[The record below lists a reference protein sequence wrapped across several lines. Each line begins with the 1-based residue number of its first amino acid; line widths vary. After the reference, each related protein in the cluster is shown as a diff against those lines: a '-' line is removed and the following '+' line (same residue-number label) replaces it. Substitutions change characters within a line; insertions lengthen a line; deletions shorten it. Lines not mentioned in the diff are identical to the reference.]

1 MNVAHDSLSLREGW
15 SCFRAFTLVE
25 LLVVIAVIAI
35 LASLLLPA
43 LSRAKMK
50 AHRVVCLSNQRQ
62 LNLSFRVQLED
73 AQGLDQQ
80 PIVTWWRD
88 ELGRLDNP
96 CCICPDARQRSDQSV
111 CDLGSVA
118 SPWVAKW
125 TEDARAQQRMGSYGV
140 NEYMTVAATE
150 AAPEPFWGAAL
161 TLQLLCPERFF
172 RRESQ
177 VVQAA
182 LTPLLADSIW
192 TGAVPAASDPPPT
205 NLANPR
211 SRGPILFPVAPFGM
225 ETFAIPRH
233 GSRSQPQ
240 PTKWPSDKPLPGAV
254 NVSFFDGHGE
264 LVKLDCLWQ
273 CYWHKDYQP
282 PAKRPG
288 LP

>member
-1 MNVAHDSLSLREGW
+1 MNVAHDSLSLKMGH
-15 SCFRAFTLVE
+15 SCFRAFTLLE
-25 LLVVIAVIAI
+25 LFVVIAVIAI

-50 AHRVVCLSNQRQ
+50 AHQVVCLSNQRQ
-62 LNLSFRVQLED
+62 LSLSFRVQLDD
-73 AQGLDQQ
+73 AQRLDQQ

-88 ELGRLDNP
+88 ELGRLENV
-96 CCICPDARQRSDQSV
+96 CCICPDARPRSGQSG
-111 CDLGSVA
+111 CDLGSVT
-118 SPWVAKW
+118 SPWLQNW
-125 TEDARAQQRMGSYGV
+125 TENGRGQQRIGSYGV
-140 NEYMTVAATE
+140 NQYLTVAATE
-150 AAPEPFWGAAL
+150 SARDASWGA
-161 TLQLLCPERFF
+161 TLSVQVLCPERFF
-172 RRESQ
+172 RSESHVPQ
-177 VVQAA
+177 PA
-182 LTPLLADSIW
+182 LTPLLADGIW
-192 TGAVPAASDPPPT
+192 TGAVPAASDLPPT

-233 GSRSQPQ
+233 GSRSQPL
-240 PTKWPSDKPLPGAV
+240 PTEWPSDKPLPGAV

-264 LVKLDCLWQ
+264 LVKLDRLWQ